1 MKCKYCNEEMPE
13 RGHFCPI
20 CGGDNSME
28 PEEIV
33 ITPEEL
39 LHAVDE
45 VAEKETVQLMDGEEF
60 DEEFGEML
68 EDEDEFEDDEDFE
81 DEEDYYAEPSPKLKR
96 ARFLAG
102 LTGCVA
108 TLTLLAVVLFASRP
122 LCRPLL

>member
-45 VAEKETVQLMDGEEF
+45 VAEKETVQLMAGEEF
-60 DEEFGEML
+60 GAQWYCAGAITKKGHPHHPLYLRKDEQIKPFDVKSYL
-68 EDEDEFEDDEDFE
+68 D
-81 DEEDYYAEPSPKLKR
+81 KL
-96 ARFLAG
+96 
-102 LTGCVA
+102 
-108 TLTLLAVVLFASRP
+108 
-122 LCRPLL
+122 